1 MTADRPLVR
10 ALALA
15 SALAAATAAAGPA
28 HTIKIA
34 TIAPDGSSWMTEF
47 RAASAE
53 IEKRTQGRVGFKF
66 YPGGVM
72 GNDQSVL
79 RKMRIG
85 QLHGGAFTGGGLAE
99 VYADSRIYGLPFLFR
114 DEAELDYVR
123 ARMDATFNSG
133 LEQAGLVNF
142 GFADG
147 GFALLMSV
155 PPIARL
161 DDLKKTKTWVPE
173 GDPIA
178 YGMMQALG
186 FPPVTLPLTDV
197 MTGLSTGLIGT
208 VGSSAIGAVAFQW
221 HTKVKYVSDLPFAW
235 LYGVFCIDKKVFDKV
250 PAADQA
256 IVREVL
262 TATFKKLNV
271 QNRSDG
277 LRAREAL
284 DKQGLKTFQFNAE
297 DVAKFERTGAMVA
310 SELAAKGSFDPKLYA
325 QVIALRDQYRA
336 SKAKR

>member
-1 MTADRPLVR
+1 MIVDRLFVR
-10 ALALA
+10 ALAIAFAL
-15 SALAAATAAAGPA
+15 SAAVVSAGPA
-28 HTIKIA
+28 LGIKIA
-34 TIAPDGSSWMTEF
+34 TIAPDGSTWMTEF

-85 QLHGGAFTGGGLAE
+85 QLHGAAFTGGGLAE

-114 DEAELDYVR
+114 DEAELDFVR
-123 ARMDATFNSG
+123 SKMDATFNTG

-155 PPIARL
+155 PPIAKL
-161 DDLKKTKTWVPE
+161 DDLKKSKTWVPE
-173 GDPIA
+173 GDPTA

-208 VGSSAIGAVAFQW
+208 VGSSPIGAVAFQW
-221 HTKVKYVSDLPFAW
+221 HTKVRYVSDLPFAW
-235 LYGVFCIDKKVFDKV
+235 LFGVFCIDKKVFDKV

-271 QNRSDG
+271 QNRIDG

-284 DKQGLKTFQFNAE
+284 NKQGLQTFKFNAE
-297 DVAKFERTGAMVA
+297 DVAKFERTGAQVA
-310 SELAAKGSFDPKLYA
+310 SDLAVKGSFDTKLYG
-325 QVIALRDQYRA
+325 QVVTLRDQYRA
-336 SKAKR
+336 GAAKR